1 MFIHPSLLDVR
12 PRLPWREFDALFR
25 DFGNHPAPDC
35 AHADARETA
44 DGYTFT
50 LDAPGFEPG
59 DFEITATED
68 SLRLAGRRKLEV
80 PDTWRPLRRER
91 SPLAF
96 SRSWTF
102 ARAIDP
108 ASVTASFKEGVL
120 TVQVGKRP
128 EHKPV
133 AVQVQVKN

>member
-1 MFIHPSLLDVR
+1 MFIHPALLDVR
-12 PRLPWREFDALFR
+12 PRLPWRELDALFR
-25 DFGNHPAPDC
+25 DHGPFTAPERD
-35 AHADARETA
+35 AADAHETP

-50 LDAPGFEPG
+50 LDAPGFEAS
-59 DFEITATED
+59 DFEITATEA
-68 SLRLAGRRKLEV
+68 SLKLAGRRKLEV
-80 PDTWRPLRRER
+80 PEAWRPLRRER

-102 ARAIDP
+102 ARSIDP
-108 ASVTASFKEGVL
+108 GSVTASFKDGVL
-120 TVQVGKRP
+120 TVQATKRP